1 MFGKVVCPFCQF
13 YGEPEAKKISKKK
26 PVFELT
32 CSRCGNVIR
41 ENQYIAK
48 PKTEKR
54 CNYER

>member
-1 MFGKVVCPFCQF
+1 MIGKVVCPFCQF
-13 YGEPEAKKISKKK
+13 YGEPEAKKISKRK

-32 CSRCGNVIR
+32 CSRCGNIIR

-54 CNYER
+54 RES